1 MTDRAELLTI
11 PQAAALLGMHRAAA
25 FRAVQA
31 GRLPAVRVG
40 GVWVLRRADVEAYRA
55 APKHAGGRPK
65 QERGG
70 A

>member
-1 MTDRAELLTI
+1 MDERDQLLTV

-31 GRLPAVRVG
+31 GRLPAIRVG
-40 GVWVLRRADVEAYRA
+40 GVWVLRRTDVEVYRA